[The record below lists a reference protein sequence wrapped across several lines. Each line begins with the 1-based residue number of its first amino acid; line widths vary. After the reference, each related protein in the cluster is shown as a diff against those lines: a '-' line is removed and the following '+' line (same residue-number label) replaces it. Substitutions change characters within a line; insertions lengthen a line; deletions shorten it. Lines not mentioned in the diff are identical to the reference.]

1 MYEFHVSR
9 LAREKFGFD
18 QTLFAT
24 DGNVV
29 FADFLAARTFT
40 QKINQHRDLATYPEN
55 AVRSGEIN
63 AIGLID
69 EILHMVFALYRKQV
83 DPKVLAKALKDLTE
97 TFSEKQLNLM
107 LTRFTEEFPPSAVY
121 LKDQPVE
128 TYLAGVTKGV
138 PNKLIALEE
147 LIMLWV
153 TNQNPAVSS
162 FSELFDDSQ
171 LSQATIYRQVMESL
185 QIFFEDQPNFGPDQ
199 QDLLSM
205 LRAPAVAVPHSLSG
219 QLEFIRKHWG
229 SLLGDYLY
237 RLLNSLDLIREEEK
251 AVFIGGPGPTMVPN
265 YDQMAKIDEENFSPD
280 SDWMPRT
287 VMIAKNTYVWLYQLS
302 EQYHQKITQLDQI
315 PDEELDK
322 LASWGFNGLWLIG
335 LWERSEASKTIK
347 QLCGNPEAVASAY
360 SLRNYAIADALGGDE
375 AYQRFRERAW
385 QRGIRLASD
394 MVPNHMGIDSDW
406 VLQHP
411 DWFLSLPYSPYPSYS
426 FDGPDLSPDEHV
438 GIYIEDHYYD
448 RTDAAVVFKRVDRGN
463 GDTRF
468 IYHGNDGT
476 SMPWNDT
483 AQLNYLREDVRE
495 AVIQTILHVARKFPI
510 IRFDAAMTLAK
521 KHYQRLWFPSP
532 GTGGAIPSRA
542 DHSMTKAQF
551 DAVFPV
557 EFWREVVERVAS
569 EVPDTLLLAEAFWLM
584 EGYFVRTLGMHRVY
598 NSAFMNMLRN
608 EENAKYRQ
616 LIKNTLEFDPQ
627 ILKRYVNFMNNPDEK
642 TAVEQFGKGDK
653 YFGICTLM
661 ATMPGLPMFGHGQ
674 IEGFSEKYGMEY
686 YRPYW
691 EEDPDNYL
699 IQRHEHDIFP
709 ILRHRMIFA
718 GVENF
723 LLYDFFS
730 GEGRVDENVF
740 AYSNGVGKQHGL
752 VVYHNHYGTT
762 RGWVK
767 WSAGYLNK
775 GNDQIESKALL
786 DGLKITAKPNR
797 FVIFKDIHSGLE
809 YIRSTEELRDKGL
822 YFELEA
828 YSYKVLIDFH
838 EVDDNDE
845 GQYRQ
850 LANYLNGRGVPSI
863 VEAIRELML
872 APVLNPIREL
882 INAQNLHEIFHARVT
897 DPTVKLNPEILQVQS
912 EKFRYLIQSVNGFV
926 NGQQDTEA
934 IIEEMQAGLESIL
947 KLRVFETRYP
957 FPGSKQYTEI
967 VEYVQKNLV
976 DYSFIWTVLVVWND
990 LRLLGRIITPT
1001 DTFTEISRSW
1011 MDEWGIARHVDQ
1023 TLQEL
1028 GFDAGQAH
1036 SAVTILKLL
1045 VSQQEWTT
1053 QIEGETAAGLMEK
1066 WLGSQEIRSFLGV
1079 NRYRDVLW
1087 FNKESFESMMWWM
1100 MTIGL
1105 IAQVSKPDLSLT
1117 EAVEHLFDAFTLV
1130 QTILEAEEDSD
1141 YQVEKLLEGLK

>member
-9 LAREKFGFD
+9 LARDKFGFD

-29 FADFLAARTFT
+29 FADFLAAHTFT
-40 QKINQHRDLATYPEN
+40 QKINQHRDLANYPER
-55 AVRSGEIN
+55 AVRAGEIN

-69 EILHMVFALYRKQV
+69 EILHMVFTLYKKQV
-83 DPKVLAKALKDLTE
+83 DPKILSDALEDLME
-97 TFSEKQLNLM
+97 LLGEKQVTFM
-107 LTRFTEEFPPSAVY
+107 LTRFTEEFPPRAVY
-121 LKDQPVE
+121 KDNLAVKE
-128 TYLAGVTKGV
+128 YLLGKTQGV
-138 PNKLIALEE
+138 PNQLIALEE

-153 TNQNPAVSS
+153 TNQNPAVSP
-162 FSELFDDSQ
+162 FTELFDDTQ
-171 LSQATIYRQVMESL
+171 LSQATVYRQTMESL
-185 QIFFEDQPNFGPDQ
+185 QQFFKSKPVFGPDQ
-199 QDLLSM
+199 QDLLTM
-205 LRAPAVAVPHSLSG
+205 LRSPAIAIPHSLSG
-219 QLEFIRKHWG
+219 QLEYIRKHWG
-229 SLLGDYLY
+229 ELLGDYLY

-251 AVFIGGPGPTMVPN
+251 GIFGGPGPTVVPS
-265 YDQMAKIDEENFSPD
+265 YDQNAFLDEENFSPD

-302 EQYHQKITQLDQI
+302 EQYHQEITRLDQI

-335 LWERSEASKTIK
+335 LWERSEASRTIK
-347 QLCGNPEAVASAY
+347 QLCGNLEAVASAY
-360 SLRNYAIADALGGDE
+360 SLRNYAIANALGGE
-375 AYQRFRERAW
+375 KAYQQLRERAW

-406 VLQHP
+406 VLNHP
-411 DWFLSLPYSPYPSYS
+411 DWFLSMPNSPFPSYS
-426 FDGPDLSPDEHV
+426 FNGTDLSPDERV
-438 GIYIEDHYYD
+438 GIFIEDHYYD
-448 RTDAAVVFKRVDRGN
+448 RTDAAVVFKRVDKWS
-463 GDTRF
+463 GDTRY

-483 AQLNYLREDVRE
+483 AQLDYLREDVRE

-542 DHSMTKAQF
+542 EHGMTRAQF
-551 DAVFPV
+551 DEVFPM

-674 IEGFSEKYGMEY
+674 IEGYSEKYGMEF

-691 EEDPDNYL
+691 EEEPDNFL

-709 ILRHRMIFA
+709 ILRRRLLFA

-723 LLYDFFS
+723 LLYDFYS

-740 AYSNGVGKQHGL
+740 AYSNGSGNQRGL
-752 VVYHNHYGTT
+752 VVYHNRFGTT

-767 WSAGYLNK
+767 WSAGSLNK
-775 GNDQIESKALL
+775 SSNQIESKPLI
-786 DGLKITAKPNR
+786 DGLRITTGPNR
-797 FVIFKDIHSGLE
+797 FVIFRDIHSGLE
-809 YIRSTEELRDKGL
+809 YIRPTEEIQNKGL

-828 YSYKVLIDFH
+828 YGSRVFVDFR
-838 EVDDNDE
+838 EVEDNGDK
-845 GQYRQ
+845 QYRQ

-863 VEAIRELML
+863 NGAIRELML

-882 INAQNLHEIFHARVT
+882 INPQNLQDIFNARVI
-897 DPTVKLNPEILQVQS
+897 DPTVKLNPEILQVQA

-926 NGQQDTEA
+926 HGQQETEV

-947 KLRVFETRYP
+947 KLRIFETRYP
-957 FPGSKQYTEI
+957 FPGSKQYSKI
-967 VEYVQKNLV
+967 IEYVQNNLV
-976 DYSFIWTVLVVWND
+976 DYSFIWIVLVIWND
-990 LRLLGRIITPT
+990 LRLLGRIITP
-1001 DTFTEISRSW
+1001 DAQFAEISRSW
-1011 MDEWGIARHVDQ
+1011 LDEWGLSRHVDQ
-1023 TLQEL
+1023 TLQSM
-1028 GFDAGQAH
+1028 GFDADQAH

-1053 QIEGETAAGLMEK
+1053 QLEDETPAGLMEK
-1066 WLGSQEIRSFLGV
+1066 WLCSQEIRSFLGI

-1087 FNKESFESMMWWM
+1087 FNKEAFESMLWWL

-1105 IAQVSKPDLSLT
+1105 INQIAKPDLSLA
-1117 EAVEHLFDAFTLV
+1117 EAVEHLFEAYALLK
-1130 QTILEAEEDSD
+1130 TILIAEEDSD